1 MSMLPFK
8 IDVSNEIP
16 RFRAETFWT
25 KEPETIQWINNN
37 LRSDSNVR
45 LFIDVGANIGIYTLY
60 AASVSANVEIL
71 AAEPI
76 TKTYIELRK
85 NIDLNHWANRITALN
100 MAISDV
106 GGSGRMTKIDD
117 RVGSS
122 GAQLE
127 NGSEG
132 EGVVVA
138 IATGDQLVLNHTFP
152 ETLTTNSVMLKID
165 TDGNELDVLRG
176 FCNLFAKGTI
186 STVLVET
193 NPLNAH
199 DIEQFLV
206 SWNLREDNDYRK
218 ITGHSDHRR
227 SLNGNVERTKV
238 YSAIQ

>member
-60 AASVSANVEIL
+60 AASVNTNVEIL

-76 TKTYIELRK
+76 YKSFIELQN
-85 NIDLNHWANRITALN
+85 NIDLNHWVDRVKAVNV
-100 MAISDV
+100 AISDTD
-106 GGSGRMTKIDD
+106 GNGRMTRIDD

-132 EGVVVA
+132 EGVVVSVT
-138 IATGDQLVLNHTFP
+138 TGDQLVIDYASSEVVTV
-152 ETLTTNSVMLKID
+152 NSVMLKID

-176 FCNLFAKGTI
+176 FNNMFAKGAI

-193 NPLNAH
+193 NPLNA
-199 DIEQFLV
+199 DAIEQFLAA
-206 SWNLREDNDYRK
+206 WNLLEDVEYHK
-218 ITGHSDHRR
+218 IVDHSDHRR
-227 SLNGNVERTKV
+227 SLNGNVERTKI
-238 YSAIQ
+238 YSTIR

>member
-1 MSMLPFK
+1 MPLPFK
-8 IDVSNEIP
+8 LDVSNEIP

-37 LRSDSNVR
+37 LRSDSNIC
-45 LFIDVGANIGIYTLY
+45 LFVDVGANIGIYSLY

-76 TKTYIELRK
+76 EKSFIELRN
-85 NIDLNHWANRITALN
+85 NIDLNHWADRITALN
-100 MAISDV
+100 VAISDAD
-106 GGSGRMTKIDD
+106 GNGRMTRIDD

-132 EGVVVA
+132 EGVVVSV
-138 IATGDQLVLNHTFP
+138 ATGDQLVIKYASS
-152 ETLTTNSVMLKID
+152 EILTINSVMLKID

-176 FCNLFAKGTI
+176 FNNMFAKGTI

-193 NPLNAH
+193 NPLNA
-199 DIEQFLV
+199 DAIEQFLV
-206 SWNLREDNDYRK
+206 SWNLLEDNDYHK
-218 ITGHSDHRR
+218 IVGHSDHRR
-227 SLNGNVERTKV
+227 SLNGNVERTKI
-238 YSAIQ
+238 YSTIR